1 MGTFDARKLR
11 KRRKKMRCN
20 KRGYKIKA
28 FGLHKKTDPLEGS
41 PQAKGL
47 VLSKRQLEQ
56 KQPHS
61 GMIKCVRIKL
71 IKNGKEVTAHLPRDK
86 AINFVQEHDEVT
98 IEGIGGSQGK
108 AVGSIPGVRYRVC
121 AVNGINLEMLRTGKK
136 QRATR

>member
-1 MGTFDARKLR
+1 MGMFNARKLR
-11 KRRKKMRCN
+11 EKRKKARWK
-20 KRGYKIKA
+20 KRSYRVRM
-28 FGLHKKTDPLEGS
+28 LSLKKKMDPLEGA

-61 GMIKCVRIKL
+61 GMIKCVRVKL

-86 AINFVQEHDEVT
+86 AINHVQEHDEVT

-108 AVGSIPGVRYRVC
+108 SVGSIPGVRYRVC
-121 AVNGINLEMLRTGKK
+121 AVNGISLEMLRTGRK

>member
-1 MGTFDARKLR
+1 MGTFNARDLIK
-11 KRRKKMRCN
+11 KRKKFRLKK
-20 KRGYKIKA
+20 KRSKIRI
-28 FGLHKKTDPLEGS
+28 FGLKKKIDILEGA

-47 VLSKRQLEQ
+47 VLSKRQIEQ

-71 IKNGKEVTAHLPRDK
+71 IKNSKEVTAHAPRDK
-86 AINFVQEHDEVT
+86 AITHIQEHDEVT

-108 AVGSIPGVRYRVC
+108 SYGSLSGVRYRVFK
-121 AVNGINLEMLRTGKK
+121 VNNTSLEMLRTGKK